1 MLNSA
6 APGNIGEFLWV
17 LFILIGL
24 PLGLIVGGLFLFNT
38 PILANFLA
46 SQRARTPQKPITTHD
61 FSEAV
66 VGGYWK
72 EVTKAGF
79 EVTTDERYVVH
90 EFGRRLFDFEQ
101 IALSS
106 PPNVSLFDEGAAAKV
121 DAYEKRTNPASLL
134 DAGNEIGASL
144 YPIVK
149 VAMVEP
155 ALFNVPLTTRFDI
168 VPELN
173 ALQSA
178 IQARKNIFTKTNV
191 QFSLNRSYDDAKKQP
206 MERQL
211 ASLAQTPLYDFAQWL
226 AAQSTPLPIDNAL
239 RFRHQ
244 FVVGPTGSGKT
255 TFLSAQINADLD
267 KVARGE
273 ASVFVMDSQNEL
285 VPNIAKL
292 ARFAPGGDLAGKLV
306 YLEPDPDFPLA
317 LNIFDFDKTRLNTL
331 SGKERVTL
339 MRGAEDMIGFFIQS
353 LVRAETTGFMAS
365 IIKPVLRATMLIPNA
380 TVFTFRDLLA
390 KGGYAKYEAHLK
402 DLSENDRR
410 FIAVDMFDSGFTMS
424 LAAMRTRMAAFTSDE
439 LFTSMFTHPRNRL
452 DLFRILNEPRVI
464 LVNTMGGM
472 LKGATE
478 PFGRFFLAKLLQA
491 TEERMFL
498 DKENRLPVFA
508 YIDEAQDYITH
519 DENVPEL
526 IEKARK
532 QNVAFTFATHSPENF
547 DANVRG
553 ALEKAGI
560 QARGQTAPVWEL
572 SLSNKAPVPVQVP
585 NADFSRMPRMSDRS
599 YELMLQAMRNLFSVQ
614 AAPTSAP
621 QPPKP
626 EPKAPETEDTPPSGD
641 WSR

>member
-1 MLNSA
+1 MLSS
-6 APGNIGEFLWV
+6 APGSFAEFLWV
-17 LFILIGL
+17 VFILLGL

-90 EFGRRLFDFEQ
+90 EFGQRLFDFEQ
-101 IALSS
+101 IALASRPS
-106 PPNVSLFDEGAAAKV
+106 VSLFDEGAAAKV

-134 DAGNEIGASL
+134 DAGNEIGAAL

-149 VAMVEP
+149 VATAEP
-155 ALFNVPLTTRFDI
+155 ALFNVPITTRFDI

-178 IQARKNIFTKTNV
+178 IQARKNIFTKSNV
-191 QFSLNRSYDDAKKQP
+191 QFSINRSYDDAKKTP
-206 MERQL
+206 TERQL
-211 ASLAQTPLYDFAQWL
+211 STFAQTPLYDFALWL

-306 YLEPDPDFPLA
+306 YLEPDPDYPLA
-317 LNIFDFDKTRLNTL
+317 LNIFDFDKTRISKL

-410 FIAVDMFDSGFTMS
+410 FITTDMFDSGFTMS

-498 DKENRLPVFA
+498 AKENRLPVFA

-532 QNVAFTFATHSPENF
+532 QNVALTLATHSPENF

-560 QARGQTAPVWEL
+560 QARGQTAPTWEL
-572 SLSNKAPVPVQVP
+572 SLSGKPPVPVKVP
-585 NADFSRMPRMSDRS
+585 NTDFSHMPRMSDRS
-599 YELMLQAMRNLFSVQ
+599 YEIMLQAMRNLFSVQ
-614 AAPTSAP
+614 ATPTSAP
-621 QPPKP
+621 QTPTP
-626 EPKAPETEDTPPSGD
+626 EARAPETEDTPPSGD